1 MSNKILFVDD
11 DEKILS
17 SLKRLFMED
26 DYEIFTASSGLEAIE
41 ALKKE
46 SVDVIVSDQKMPKMT
61 GVEFLQRSKEF
72 SPDSIRILL
81 TGYMEV
87 DTVVDSIN
95 KGEVY
100 RYIMKP
106 WNNDEIK
113 SLIKNA
119 IELKGLSTENE
130 RLVDLTQKQNIELK
144 DLNANLEEKLRE
156 QEKLNKALQ
165 TNEDALESAK
175 HLLVLSNI

>member
-1 MSNKILFVDD
+1 MGYKILFVDD
-11 DEKILS
+11 DEMVLS

-26 DYEIFTASSGLEAIE
+26 NYEIFTALSGLEAIE
-41 ALKKE
+41 ALKRE
-46 SVDVIVSDQKMPKMT
+46 PVDVIVSDQKMPKMT

-100 RYIMKP
+100 RYVMKP
-106 WNNDEIK
+106 WNNEEIK
-113 SLIKNA
+113 SIIGNA
-119 IELKGLSTENE
+119 IELKRLRTENE
-130 RLVDLTQKQNIELK
+130 RLVELTQKQNVELK
-144 DLNANLEEKLRE
+144 DLNANLEGKLEE
-156 QEKLNKALQ
+156 QEKLRKELQ
-165 TNEDALESAK
+165 TNYDALRSAE
-175 HLLVLSNI
+175 HLLVLSNL